1 MSFWGNANGE
11 KAEIVEDIKPIP
23 AKTLCKC
30 MFEEVVYAE
39 GSDKYGTN
47 EHIKGTLV
55 VIDGEYKNRKIFA
68 KLHIN
73 DDKQQ
78 KAETH
83 RDALMR
89 LFLLTKTPV
98 PESKPSDGE
107 LMQLTMKP
115 ITVKTEIWEKEDE
128 NGKKVPGGN
137 WVSAYYPA
145 DYTGK
150 VEGKTEKKQDAKF
163 EEDDQIPF

>member
-1 MSFWGNANGE
+1 MSFWGNASGE

-39 GSDKYGTN
+39 GKSEYGTN
-47 EHIKGTLV
+47 EHVKGTLV
-55 VIDGEYKNRKIFA
+55 VIDGEYKNRKIFV
-68 KLHIN
+68 KLHID
-73 DDKQQ
+73 DDKQE
-78 KAETH
+78 KAELH

-107 LMQLTMKP
+107 LMALTMKP
-115 ITVKTEIWEKEDE
+115 LTVRTEVWEMND
-128 NGKKVPGGN
+128 KKGN

-150 VEGKTEKKQDAKF
+150 VEEKKTGTDTPAF
-163 EEDDQIPF
+163 NNPDDEIPF